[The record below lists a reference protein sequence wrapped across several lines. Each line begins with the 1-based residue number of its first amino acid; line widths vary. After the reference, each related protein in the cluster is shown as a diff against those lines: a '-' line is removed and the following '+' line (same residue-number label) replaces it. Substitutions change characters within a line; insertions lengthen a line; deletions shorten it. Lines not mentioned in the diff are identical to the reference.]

1 MDARTQTII
10 SELRKRLERIYDS
23 RLLSVHLYGSRARG
37 DAEAGSDIDLLVVL
51 DGRVDPGKEID
62 RTGDIT
68 SRLSLEHNVVVSCL
82 LVSAHRHA
90 TDKRPMLLNVSPQGI
105 HV

>member
-23 RLLSVHLYGSRARG
+23 RLLSVLLYGSRARG

-62 RTGDIT
+62 RTGVIT

-82 LVSAHRHA
+82 FVSAERYA
-90 TDKRPMLLNVSPQGI
+90 TEQSPMLLNVRREG
-105 HV
+105 VAV

>member
-23 RLLSVHLYGSRARG
+23 RLVSVLLYGSRARG
-37 DAEAGSDIDLLVVL
+37 DAEAESDIDLLVVL

-82 LVSAHRHA
+82 FVSAERYA
-90 TDKRPMLLNVSPQGI
+90 TEQSPMLLNVRREG
-105 HV
+105 VAV

>member
-23 RLLSVHLYGSRARG
+23 RLVSVLLYGSRARG

-62 RTGDIT
+62 RTGVIT

-82 LVSAHRHA
+82 FVSAERYA
-90 TDKRPMLLNVSPQGI
+90 TEQSPMLLNVRREG
-105 HV
+105 VAV